1 MRYYADQVSLCQ
13 DRYVAEEYIK
23 ILGQD
28 FWGWMGARTSVA
40 WDNSNMPFPFM
51 EIEIAEALEPH
62 RINLL
67 LSPHYKAL
75 MKAWFINER
84 CKNE

>member
-1 MRYYADQVSLCQ
+1 MHYYTDQVSLCV
-13 DRYVAEEYIK
+13 DRYVTEGYIK

-28 FWGWMGARTSVA
+28 FWGWMGARTSG
-40 WDNSNMPFPFM
+40 NSYMQFPFM